1 MSDLEGRSNPITS
14 TCNRPSSGD
23 LPTIA
28 YETQSGERRRVR
40 YERTEQKPWNVE
52 RHVDRPDG
60 EGGWTPC
67 GGEQLT
73 ELVIDDEHRAAV
85 TVTEGP

>member
-1 MSDLEGRSNPITS
+1 MPD
-14 TCNRPSSGD
+14 D

-28 YETQSGERRRVR
+28 YETASGERRRVR
-40 YERTEQKPWNVE
+40 YERIDETPWKVL

-60 EGGWTPC
+60 DGSWVPV

-73 ELVIDDEHRAAV
+73 ELIVDGEHRAAV
-85 TVTEGP
+85 TVTEEP

>member
-1 MSDLEGRSNPITS
+1 MS
-14 TCNRPSSGD
+14 D

-40 YERTEQKPWNVE
+40 YERVPGEAWNVE

-67 GGEQLT
+67 GREQLT
-73 ELVIDDEHRAAV
+73 ELVIEGEHRAAV
-85 TVTEGP
+85 TITEGP